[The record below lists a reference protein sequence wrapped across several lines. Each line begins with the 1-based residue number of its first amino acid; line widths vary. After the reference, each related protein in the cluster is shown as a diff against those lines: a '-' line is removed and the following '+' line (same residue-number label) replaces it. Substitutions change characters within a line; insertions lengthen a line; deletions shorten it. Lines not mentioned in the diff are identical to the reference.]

1 MMLSSLKTLVLLSV
15 LCAPAPT
22 PSSGLCL
29 LRLARGGRSDVP
41 CERQMVGGFPPEGGW
56 SSLLRSSSSSSSS
69 ASAEFLATSSSEES
83 ASRERRTS
91 DGPARSRSRSRSG
104 SRFQSPAKVR
114 GTLQLRNGG
123 KEERRSWRYLSLDVP
138 TYIMNVLLAKAKDQQ
153 VRDQAAA
160 NAQLLAAIG
169 RRK

>member
-1 MMLSSLKTLVLLSV
+1 MLSSLKTLVLLLSV
-15 LCAPAPT
+15 LCAPGPT
-22 PSSGLCL
+22 PSSSLCL

-41 CERQMVGGFPPEGGW
+41 CERHMVGGFPPEDGW

-69 ASAEFLATSSSEES
+69 SEFLATSGSDES

-91 DGPARSRSRSRSG
+91 DGPARSRSRSG
-104 SRFQSPAKVR
+104 TRFQRPAKVR

-153 VRDQAAA
+153 VRDQAVA